1 MSYNIVSIIS
11 IVITALL
18 ALLFSHYLSLVFF
31 EDANNFR
38 KIVQLIIAIVVMT
51 TFYAPIK
58 YILLKYMGINE
69 KE

>member
-18 ALLFSHYLSLVFF
+18 ALLISHYLSLVFF
-31 EDANNFR
+31 EDTNSFR
-38 KIVQLIIAIVVMT
+38 KIVQLIIAVVVMT